1 MQGEE
6 DGEGRGRMKE
16 VGEEWEEV
24 EGWGGH
30 TITHQQST
38 MTRASLVKVS
48 PVDPPEFD
56 HLMPDLH
63 DVGLQLLLGGE
74 GTEEHV

>member
-1 MQGEE
+1 MQGR
-6 DGEGRGRMKE
+6 RGRWRRKRKDERGGGE
-16 VGEEWEEV
+16 VGRSREV
-24 EGWGGH
+24 GRAY
-30 TITHQQST
+30 QQST
-38 MTRASLVKVS
+38 MTKASLVKVS

-74 GTEEHV
+74 CTEEHV